1 MPAGVPVEAG
11 RDVVPQP
18 AMKVTATISVK
29 NSTATG
35 AAVRGSLCRS
45 FAKPNPASRVAS
57 RVERFAAAGH
67 AGNDGGK
74 SGSCWSNGFRRS
86 AEPVRAVVVTVI
98 MVLVPGVTEVG
109 LNFAAAPVGSPVTVN
124 VTGFVRVPPTVAVEI
139 ANAAGWPAAT
149 VSVGVEL
156 ETAKSAIVSVR
167 AAEVPPPGN
176 GLNTV
181 TKMAPPLVRSPAGT
195 MAVTCVALTI
205 VVVNATPF
213 HSTTVPAKKFVPVS
227 VSVNAAPP
235 AFAVVGESEPKVG
248 NGSLIVNVI
257 AADTPPPGAE
267 FNTVIAAVP
276 PAAMSMAGTT
286 AVSCVPLTTV
296 VASATP
302 FHFTT
307 VPAKKFV
314 PVSVS
319 VNAALPAV
327 AVVGESE
334 PKVGNGS
341 LIVNVIA
348 ADAPPP
354 GAGFN
359 TVIAAVPPAA
369 MSMAGTTAVS
379 CVPLTTVVAS
389 ATPFHFTTVPA
400 TKFVPVSVS
409 VKAAPPA
416 FAVVGESIARTGCGL
431 AVTPVPESSRVC
443 GLSKAS
449 SVNVTVALRTPLAEG
464 VNVAVI
470 VQLALT
476 ASVAPQVDVSPKSAA
491 FAPPRRIEVMF
502 NVALPL
508 FFNVTICGADVVV
521 SA

>member
-35 AAVRGSLCRS
+35 ATVRGSLCRS

-98 MVLVPGVTEVG
+98 VVLVPGVTEVG
-109 LNFAAAPVGSPVTVN
+109 LNLAAAPVGSPVTVN

-149 VSVGVEL
+149 VSVGVGL

-167 AAEVPPPGN
+167 AAEVPPPGK

-181 TKMAPPLVRSPAGT
+181 IEMAPPVVRSPAGT

-213 HSTTVPAKKFVPVS
+213 HSTTVPATKFVPVS

-235 AFAVVGESEPKVG
+235 AF
-248 NGSLIVNVI
+248 
-257 AADTPPPGAE
+257 
-267 FNTVIAAVP
+267 
-276 PAAMSMAGTT
+276 
-286 AVSCVPLTTV
+286 
-296 VASATP
+296 
-302 FHFTT
+302 
-307 VPAKKFV
+307 
-314 PVSVS
+314 
-319 VNAALPAV
+319 

-400 TKFVPVSVS
+400 KKFVPVSVS
-409 VKAAPPA
+409 VNAAPPA

-508 FFNVTICGADVVV
+508 FFNATICGADVVV

>member
-1 MPAGVPVEAG
+1 
-11 RDVVPQP
+11 
-18 AMKVTATISVK
+18 
-29 NSTATG
+29 
-35 AAVRGSLCRS
+35 
-45 FAKPNPASRVAS
+45 
-57 RVERFAAAGH
+57 
-67 AGNDGGK
+67 
-74 SGSCWSNGFRRS
+74 
-86 AEPVRAVVVTVI
+86 VVVTVI

-149 VSVGVEL
+149 VSVGVGL

-227 VSVNAAPP
+227 VSVN
-235 AFAVVGESEPKVG
+235 
-248 NGSLIVNVI
+248 
-257 AADTPPPGAE
+257 
-267 FNTVIAAVP
+267 
-276 PAAMSMAGTT
+276 
-286 AVSCVPLTTV
+286 
-296 VASATP
+296 
-302 FHFTT
+302 
-307 VPAKKFV
+307 
-314 PVSVS
+314 
-319 VNAALPAV
+319 
-327 AVVGESE
+327 
-334 PKVGNGS
+334 
-341 LIVNVIA
+341 
-348 ADAPPP
+348 
-354 GAGFN
+354 
-359 TVIAAVPPAA
+359 
-369 MSMAGTTAVS
+369 
-379 CVPLTTVVAS
+379 
-389 ATPFHFTTVPA
+389 
-400 TKFVPVSVS
+400 
-409 VKAAPPA
+409 AAPPA

>member
-74 SGSCWSNGFRRS
+74 SGPCCSNGFRRS

-149 VSVGVEL
+149 VCVGVGL

-181 TKMAPPLVRSPAGT
+181 TKMAPPVARSPAGT
-195 MAVTCVALTI
+195 KAVTCVALTI
-205 VVVNATPF
+205 VVASATPF

-227 VSVNAAPP
+227 VSVKAALP
-235 AFAVVGESEPKVG
+235 AFAVVGESRPKVG

-257 AADTPPPGAE
+257 AADAPPPGAG
-267 FNTVIAAVP
+267 FNTVSAAVP

-302 FHFTT
+302 FHST
-307 VPAKKFV
+307 
-314 PVSVS
+314 
-319 VNAALPAV
+319 
-327 AVVGESE
+327 
-334 PKVGNGS
+334 
-341 LIVNVIA
+341 I
-348 ADAPPP
+348 
-354 GAGFN
+354 
-359 TVIAAVPPAA
+359 
-369 MSMAGTTAVS
+369 
-379 CVPLTTVVAS
+379 
-389 ATPFHFTTVPA
+389 VPA

-409 VKAAPPA
+409 VKPAPPA
-416 FAVVGESIARTGCGL
+416 VAVVGESIARTGCGL
-431 AVTPVPESSRVC
+431 DVTPVPESNRVC

-449 SVNVTVALRTPLAEG
+449 SVNVTVALRMPLAEG
-464 VNVAVI
+464 VNVTVI

-476 ASVAPQVDVSPKSAA
+476 ASVVPQVDVFPKSAA
-491 FAPPRRIEVMF
+491 FAPPRRIEAMF

-508 FFNVTICGADVVV
+508 FFTVTICGADVVV